1 MKCRRSERPTSD
13 DSLHHHVNFLWAEL
27 RIHTSQQ
34 QFILPSAGCSC
45 WTAYSANTAWDERA
59 HFRHRA
65 LLLDLVR
72 CTVYLYL
79 PVHLLKFSPPCCS
92 VWSDKSEGLLLCDG
106 VSLQGQRL
114 SLSLSECPGH
124 VYASGQRLP
133 SCTDSW
139 LMTVT
144 LARIL
149 LWYDTH
155 WVANNIPGLAH
166 VIVMKCNRGKII
178 LYLNQWL
185 FQYGVYFD

>member
-1 MKCRRSERPTSD
+1 MLSVSVFTTDTLNKSHLKFDQPVITNEVPSKWD

-114 SLSLSECPGH
+114 SLSLWMPRSCLCFRSET
-124 VYASGQRLP
+124 AQL
-133 SCTDSW
+133 
-139 LMTVT
+139 
-144 LARIL
+144 
-149 LWYDTH
+149 H
-155 WVANNIPGLAH
+155 WFMVND
-166 VIVMKCNRGKII
+166 CNFGTNSA
-178 LYLNQWL
+178 LVWHAL
-185 FQYGVYFD
+185 GC

>member
-1 MKCRRSERPTSD
+1 MKCRRSEMTAYIIMWTFSEQSWGYTPVSS
-13 DSLHHHVNFLWAEL
+13 SLFCHQLDVPAEL
-27 RIHTSQQ
+27 PTVQ
-34 QFILPSAGCSC
+34 ILPGMSEHIS
-45 WTAYSANTAWDERA
+45 D
-59 HFRHRA
+59 
-65 LLLDLVR
+65 
-72 CTVYLYL
+72 TVHYCLTLSVVQYICIYLYTCWSSAL
-79 PVHLLKFSPPCCS
+79 PVVLSGLTNQKDSSS
-92 VWSDKSEGLLLCDG
+92 VMGLVFKDS
-106 VSLQGQRL
+106 V